1 MPSAVDTTELPK
13 GTSPTLKLVQ
23 ASGAEMVESSTMN
36 AMSWR
41 GPIDVDAYLR
51 REAHLRTTEMNRNG
65 GITYWI
71 LVDTAA
77 ATGSDGM
84 QRILSS
90 CETIRKQA
98 LIAQSNATVKDVI
111 CHGIGSVFC
120 HPAYRGRG
128 YAQRMLVELAKN
140 LDTWQQ
146 NEGDNADF
154 SVLWSDIGKLGWK
167 VYPSAHIALSPKPH
181 AERQKSLPKALVL
194 ASKDLEELCRTDEAW
209 IRSDLSK
216 PTSSDSCIRV
226 ALVPDVKTMH
236 WHHAREEFLAQE
248 LLGRLPVA
256 KGALTTT
263 SDGRR
268 AWCIW
273 TRTFGAE
280 EDENILN
287 ILRLVV
293 EGESACDRQAINA
306 PGEESDHGSHQ
317 PLVAAIA
324 SILRAAQ
331 LEASDWGMTSVQFW
345 NPSPLSVLA
354 AEYLDPL
361 AKIICREDESLTSL
375 RWHKE
380 PPSDPTRIDWISNEK
395 YGWC

>member
-1 MPSAVDTTELPK
+1 MELPK

-23 ASGAEMVESSTMN
+23 ASEAEMVESSTMN

-41 GPIDVDAYLR
+41 GPIEVDAYLR
-51 REAHLRTTEMNRNG
+51 REAHLRTTELNRNG
-65 GITYWI
+65 GVTYWI

-77 ATGSDGM
+77 ATGSHAIR
-84 QRILSS
+84 RILSS
-90 CETIRKQA
+90 CETTRKQA
-98 LIAQSNATVKDVI
+98 LIAHADGTVKNVI

-128 YAQRMLVELAKN
+128 YAQRMLIELAKI

-146 NEGDNADF
+146 NEGDSTDF
-154 SVLWSDIGKLGWK
+154 SVLWSDIGKTFYVRLGWK
-167 VYPSAHIALSPKPH
+167 LYPSTHIALSPKTPV
-181 AERQKSLPKALVL
+181 ERQESLPNASML
-194 ASKDLEELCRTDEAW
+194 ASEDLEELCRTDEAW

-226 ALVPDVKTMH
+226 ALVPDVKSMQ
-236 WHHAREEFLAQE
+236 WHHAREEFLALE
-248 LLGRLPVA
+248 LLGRLPLA

-263 SDGRR
+263 SDGKR

-273 TRTFGAE
+273 TRTFGAG
-280 EDENILN
+280 EDENILH

-293 EGESACDRQAINA
+293 EGEDTCERQAGNA
-306 PGEESDHGSHQ
+306 PDKGSRHESHQ
-317 PLVAAIA
+317 PLVGAIA
-324 SILRAAQ
+324 SVLGAAQ

>member
-51 REAHLRTTEMNRNG
+51 REAHLRTTEMNHNG

-111 CHGIGSVFC
+111 CH
-120 HPAYRGRG
+120 
-128 YAQRMLVELAKN
+128 
-140 LDTWQQ
+140 
-146 NEGDNADF
+146 
-154 SVLWSDIGKLGWK
+154 
-167 VYPSAHIALSPKPH
+167 
-181 AERQKSLPKALVL
+181 
-194 ASKDLEELCRTDEAW
+194 
-209 IRSDLSK
+209 
-216 PTSSDSCIRV
+216 
-226 ALVPDVKTMH
+226 DVKTMH